1 MSDIKERAI
10 KIIIEYLDVEAEKV
24 NEEAHFVNDL
34 GADSLEIVE
43 VVMALED
50 EFDVE
55 IEDDVAANIQTV
67 NDAID
72 FIKKATA

>member
-1 MSDIKERAI
+1 MSDIKERVI
-10 KIIIEYLDVEAEKV
+10 KIIVEYLDVEAEKV
-24 NEEAHFVNDL
+24 KQEAHFVNDL

-55 IEDDVAANIQTV
+55 IEDDVAAKIQTV